1 LSKIP
6 LIEHD
11 HEIPGGFARFVV
23 PYIVGLAAPL
33 LVAIAWSPSG
43 NWTPL
48 KGLMVGY
55 SIPIVGAEL
64 FAIAVA
70 LREGLAKQLKR
81 WTWTPVVAAALAIL
95 LIVAA
100 ATAVLAPQKQVAITL
115 TAYWIV
121 HGLFAISIAYLTG
134 RVFEA
139 GDLVKAYMAG
149 FAIFAAEF
157 LLFVQQVPDW
167 ATFNWTGGFMAFPHI
182 RHAGYYLAAMAAL
195 GIGAMAVG
203 ERRGAW
209 LWAWASAAAATAIA
223 MWTGSRGGVLAIAGA
238 LVVGSLVLPALR
250 SIRSWAGALSAM
262 AAGLAAAWIAP
273 AAPSSLMGLIHAVRQ
288 TTSGDVTTGRTTIWK
303 NVIAAIEKHPLF
315 GYGEGQMHWVAPFST
330 MAQPHNSILQVAL
343 AWGLVG
349 LACVAILAIAFAW
362 RAIPAV
368 RREGGAMVPVCLAM
382 TAVAILSLYD
392 ASLYYA
398 LPQSIFMASAGMV
411 ASRWGVVR
419 PTADRSASRPARS
432 REATWSD
439 SATEASASSGS

>member
-1 LSKIP
+1 LSKIA
-6 LIEHD
+6 LIQHN
-11 HEIPGGFARFVV
+11 HEMPGGFARFVV
-23 PYIVGLAAPL
+23 PYVVGLAAPF
-33 LVAIAWSPSG
+33 LVAISWSPSG

-70 LREGLAKQLKR
+70 LREGLAKQLTR
-81 WTWTPVVAAALAIL
+81 WTWAPAVAAALAIL

-157 LLFVQQVPDW
+157 LLFVLQIPDW
-167 ATFNWTGGFMAFPHI
+167 ATFNWKGGFMSFPHI

-195 GIGAMAVG
+195 GIGAMAVA
-203 ERRGAW
+203 ERKGAW
-209 LWAWASAAAATAIA
+209 LWAWASAAAATGIA
-223 MWTGSRGGVLAIAGA
+223 VWTGSRGAALALLGTLAAGT
-238 LVVGSLVLPALR
+238 LLLPALR
-250 SIRSWAGALSAM
+250 SIRNWAGGLSAM
-262 AAGLAAAWIAP
+262 AAGLAAAWLAP
-273 AAPSSLMGLIHAVRQ
+273 PAPSSLMGLTHAIRQ

-315 GYGEGQMHWVAPFST
+315 GYGEGQMHWVAPTWT

-349 LACVAILAIAFAW
+349 LVCVAILAIAFAW
-362 RAIPAV
+362 RAIPAA
-368 RREGGAMVPVCLAM
+368 RREGGEMVPVFLAM
-382 TAVAILSLYD
+382 TAIAILSLYD

-398 LPQSIFMASAGMV
+398 LPQSIFMACAGMV
-411 ASRWGVVR
+411 ASRWQPEVSR
-419 PTADRSASRPARS
+419 QRSSAATPAP
-432 REATWSD
+432 A
-439 SATEASASSGS
+439 